1 MSIRDLSN
9 LNSMFFFKNIFSAVD
24 DKEYSRIIENI
35 QCSILTGCL
44 CTFLICLTNLNAR
57 VENSFVFVTFTCL
70 ARLFCSIY
78 FVNVVPDSLIAY
90 FSYLCAFGGCLFSFH
105 IRKSLGDLLENGLD
119 GRTGQ
124 MRRTSSVSEETD
136 SFSNHMDTGDLKRQK
151 STSSRR
157 KASNSNSTS
166 QSNSVYKR
174 RTSLPTI
181 PIRFDKVG
189 WFFLEKFHTKM
200 LKLLYYLHY
209 LL

>member
-1 MSIRDLSN
+1 M
-9 LNSMFFFKNIFSAVD
+9 LNEMCLFLNIFAAVD
-24 DKEYSRIIENI
+24 NKEYSRIIENI

-105 IRKSLGDLLENGLD
+105 IRKSLGDLLENLD
-119 GRTGQ
+119 DRTGQ

-136 SFSNHMDTGDLKRQK
+136 SISNHMDTCDLKRQK
-151 STSSRR
+151 ITSSRR
-157 KASNSNSTS
+157 KASSSNSTS

-189 WFFLEKFHTKM
+189 WFFWEKFQHTKL
-200 LKLLYYLHY
+200 LKLLNYFLYLQ
-209 LL
+209 

>member
-1 MSIRDLSN
+1 M
-9 LNSMFFFKNIFSAVD
+9 LNEMCLFLNIFAAVD
-24 DKEYSRIIENI
+24 NKEYSRIIENI

-105 IRKSLGDLLENGLD
+105 IRKSLGDLLENLD
-119 GRTGQ
+119 DRTGQ

-136 SFSNHMDTGDLKRQK
+136 SISNHMDTCDLKRQK
-151 STSSRR
+151 ITSSRR
-157 KASNSNSTS
+157 KASSSNSTS

-189 WFFLEKFHTKM
+189 
-200 LKLLYYLHY
+200 
-209 LL
+209 